1 MSGDKTDKAV
11 LWTAEDAA
19 AATGGRLA
27 GPSAWTATGVTIDS
41 RKVAPGDLFVAI
53 RGPNFDGHVFVG
65 AALAAGAAAA
75 MVDHLPDGLPAN
87 SMEGAPLLIAPV
99 DPLEA
104 MAALG
109 AVARAHCGARL
120 VGVTGS
126 VGKTGTKETLRHV
139 LSAQAPTYATEG
151 SLNNHWGVP
160 LSLARLPADSVYGVF
175 ELGMNHAGELGPLS
189 RQVKPHVAI
198 VTTVEAA
205 HLEFFS
211 GVEAI
216 ADAKAEIFEGL
227 DANGVAVLNRDNG
240 QYARLAAA
248 ARRHGLTHIWSFGTH
263 EEADAR
269 LVDCSLHA
277 TCSAVTAVIRGE
289 RLQYCLSQPGR
300 HWVMNSLAVLLAVKA
315 LGADVAAAARS
326 LSSLQPVKGRGTR
339 KRIRLSQGAFTL
351 IDESYNASPAAMS
364 ATLEVLGKI
373 DPGAGGRRIAVLGD
387 MRELGNRADALHV
400 ALAEPLRAAQV
411 DAVYAC
417 GPHMKMLFDRLPAAM
432 RGAWTETS
440 VELAPI
446 VTGAVKGGDVIMV
459 KGSLGSRTGL
469 IVDALAALDSGHESE
484 DKAASRTT
492 NQPQAAQSAQGPRG

>member
-1 MSGDKTDKAV
+1 MSQDETDKTV
-11 LWTAEDAA
+11 LWTAGDAV
-19 AATGGRLA
+19 AATGGRLT
-27 GPSAWTATGVTIDS
+27 GPAAWTATGVTIDS

-53 RGPNFDGHVFVG
+53 RGPNFDGHAFVA
-65 AALAAGAAAA
+65 AALSAGAVAAL
-75 MVDHLPDGLPAN
+75 VDHVPDGLPAD
-87 SMEGAPLLIAPV
+87 APLLIASA
-99 DPLEA
+99 DTLEA

-109 AVARAHCGARL
+109 AAARKRCGARI

-139 LSAQAPTYATEG
+139 LSAQGTTYATEG

-160 LSLARLPADSVYGVF
+160 LSLARLPADSAYGVF

-248 ARRHGLTHIWSFGTH
+248 ARRQGLTHIWSFGSH

-269 LVDCSLHA
+269 LIDCSLHA

-289 RLQYCLSQPGR
+289 RLQYCLSLPGK

-315 LGADVAAAARS
+315 LGADVAIAARS

-339 KRIRLSQGAFTL
+339 KRIKLPQGAFTL
-351 IDESYNASPAAMS
+351 IDESYNASPAAMA

-387 MRELGNRADALHV
+387 MRELGDRADALHT

-411 DAVYAC
+411 DTVYAC
-417 GPHMKMLFDRLPAAM
+417 GPHMKALFDRLPETM

-440 VELAPI
+440 LDLAPI
-446 VTGAVKGGDVIMV
+446 VTAAVKGGDVIMV

-469 IVDALAALDSGHESE
+469 VVDALAALDSGRESE
-484 DKAASRTT
+484 DKAASRST
-492 NQPQAAQSAQGPRG
+492 NQPQAAAQGQQGPRG

>member
-1 MSGDKTDKAV
+1 MSGDKTV
-11 LWTAEDAA
+11 LWTADDAA
-19 AATGGRLA
+19 AATGGRLS
-27 GPSAWTATGVTIDS
+27 GPSAWTATGVAIDS
-41 RKVAPGDLFVAI
+41 RKVAAGDLFVAI
-53 RGPNFDGHVFVG
+53 RGPNFDGHAFIG

-75 MVDHLPDGLPAN
+75 MVDHLPDGIP
-87 SMEGAPLLIAPV
+87 EGAPLLIAPS
-99 DPLEA
+99 DTLES

-109 AVARAHCGARL
+109 VVARARCGARF

-139 LSAQAPTYATEG
+139 LSAQGATYANEG

-160 LSLARLPADSVYGVF
+160 LSLARLPADSRYGVF

-189 RQVKPHVAI
+189 RQVRPHVAI
-198 VTTVEAA
+198 VTTIEAV

-216 ADAKAEIFEGL
+216 ADAKAEIFEGM
-227 DANGVAVLNRDNG
+227 DAGGIAVLNRDNG

-248 ARRHGLTHIWSFGTH
+248 ARRQGLTDIWSFGAH

-277 TCSAVTAVIRGE
+277 TCSAVTAMIRGE
-289 RLQYCLSQPGR
+289 RVQYCLSQPGR

-315 LGADVAAAARS
+315 LGADIASAARS
-326 LSSLQPVKGRGTR
+326 LSSLPPVKGRGTR
-339 KRIRLSQGAFTL
+339 KRIQLPQGAFTL
-351 IDESYNASPAAMS
+351 IDESYNASPAAMA

-387 MRELGNRADALHV
+387 MRELGERADALHIG
-400 ALAEPLRAAQV
+400 LAEPLRAANV

-417 GPHMKMLFDRLPAAM
+417 GPHMKTLFDRLPAAM

-446 VTGAVKGGDVIMV
+446 VTGTVKGGDVIMV

-469 IVDALAALDSGHESE
+469 IVDALAALDSGRESE

-492 NQPQAAQSAQGPRG
+492 NQPQATAQSALAPRG

>member
-1 MSGDKTDKAV
+1 MSDETDKAI
-11 LWTAEDAA
+11 LWTAAEAA

-27 GPSAWTATGVTIDS
+27 GSSAWTATGVTIDS

-53 RGPNFDGHVFVG
+53 RGPNFDGHAFVA

-75 MVDHLPDGLPAN
+75 LVDHLPDGLPAN
-87 SMEGAPLLIAPV
+87 SIEAAPLLITPV
-99 DPLEA
+99 DTLEA

-109 AVARAHCGARL
+109 AAGRARCGARV

-139 LSAQAPTYATEG
+139 LSAQGPTYATEG

-160 LSLARLPADSVYGVF
+160 LSLARLPASSTFGVF
-175 ELGMNHAGELGPLS
+175 ELGMNHAGEIGPLS

-198 VTTVEAA
+198 ITTVEAA

-227 DANGVAVLNRDNG
+227 DADGVAVLNRDNE

-248 ARRHGLTHIWSFGTH
+248 AGRHGLTNIWSFGAH

-269 LVDCSLHA
+269 LIDCSLHA

-300 HWVMNSLAVLLAVKA
+300 HWVMNSLAVLLGVKA
-315 LGADVAAAARS
+315 LGGDVAAAARS

-339 KRIRLSQGAFTL
+339 KRIKLPQGAFTL
-351 IDESYNASPAAMS
+351 IDESYNASPAAVA

-387 MRELGNRADALHV
+387 MRELGERADTLHI
-400 ALAEPLRAAQV
+400 ALADPLRAAQV
-411 DAVYAC
+411 DTVFAC
-417 GPHMKMLFDRLPAAM
+417 GPHMKALFDRLPETM
-432 RGAWTETS
+432 RGAWAETS

-446 VTGAVKGGDVIMV
+446 VTAAVKGGDVIMV

-469 IVDALAALDSGHESE
+469 VVDALAALDSGRESE
-484 DKAASRTT
+484 DKAASQPT
-492 NQPQAAQSAQGPRG
+492 NQPQAAAQGPRG

>member
-1 MSGDKTDKAV
+1 MSDKTV
-11 LWTAEDAA
+11 LWTARDAA
-19 AATGGRLA
+19 AATGGHLT
-27 GPSAWTATGVTIDS
+27 GPSAWAATGVAIDS

-53 RGPNFDGHVFVG
+53 RGPNFDGHAFVG
-65 AALAAGAAAA
+65 AALAAGAVAAL
-75 MVDHLPDGLPAN
+75 VDHPPDGLPAD
-87 SMEGAPLLIAPV
+87 APLLIAPV

-104 MAALG
+104 MAAMG
-109 AVARAHCGARL
+109 VVARANCGARII
-120 VGVTGS
+120 GVTGS

-139 LSAQAPTYATEG
+139 LSAQGATYATEG

-160 LSLARLPADSVYGVF
+160 LSLARLPADSAYGVF
-175 ELGMNHAGELGPLS
+175 ELGMNHAGEIGPLS

-198 VTTVEAA
+198 ITTVEAA

-227 DANGVAVLNRDNG
+227 DPNGVAVLNRDNG

-248 ARRHGLTHIWSFGTH
+248 ARRHGLSHVWGFGTD
-263 EEADAR
+263 EKADAR
-269 LVDCSLHA
+269 LLDCSLHA

-300 HWVMNSLAVLLAVKA
+300 HWVMNSLSVLLAVKA
-315 LGADVAAAARS
+315 LGGDVATAARA
-326 LSSLQPVKGRGTR
+326 LSSLPSVKGRGTR
-339 KRIRLSQGAFTL
+339 RRIQLPQGAFTL
-351 IDESYNASPAAMS
+351 IDESYNASPAAMA

-373 DPGAGGRRIAVLGD
+373 DPGAGGRRVAVLGD
-387 MRELGNRADALHV
+387 MRELGDRADALHI

-411 DAVYAC
+411 DTVHAC
-417 GPHMKMLFDRLPAAM
+417 GPHMRALFDRLPEAM
-432 RGAWTETS
+432 RGVWTETS

-446 VTGAVKGGDVIMV
+446 VAAGVKGGDVIMV

-469 IVDALAALDSGHESE
+469 IVDALTALDSGRESE

-492 NQPQAAQSAQGPRG
+492 NQPQAAAQSAHVPRG

>member
-1 MSGDKTDKAV
+1 MSDDKTV
-11 LWTAEDAA
+11 LWTAADAA

-27 GPSAWTATGVTIDS
+27 GPAAWTATGVTIDS

-53 RGPNFDGHVFVG
+53 RGPNFDGHAFVG
-65 AALAAGAAAA
+65 AALTAGAAAA
-75 MVDHLPDGLPAN
+75 LVDHVPDGLPADR
-87 SMEGAPLLIAPV
+87 PLLIASV
-99 DPLEA
+99 DTLEA

-109 AVARAHCGARL
+109 AAARARCGARF

-139 LSAQAPTYATEG
+139 LLAQGPTYATEG

-160 LSLARLPADSVYGVF
+160 LSLARLPEASAYGVF

-189 RQVKPHVAI
+189 RQVKPDVAI

-227 DANGVAVLNRDNG
+227 GADGVAVLNRDNG

-248 ARRHGLTHIWSFGTH
+248 ARRQDLTHIWSFGAH
-263 EEADAR
+263 AEADAR

-289 RLQYCLSQPGR
+289 RLQYCLSLPGK

-326 LSSLQPVKGRGTR
+326 MSTLQPVKGRGTR
-339 KRIRLSQGAFTL
+339 KRIKLPQGAFTL
-351 IDESYNASPAAMS
+351 IDESYNASPAAMA

-387 MRELGNRADALHV
+387 MRELGGRADALHI
-400 ALAEPLRAAQV
+400 ALAEPLRAAHV
-411 DAVYAC
+411 DTVYAC
-417 GPHMKMLFDRLPAAM
+417 GPHMKALFDRLPEAM
-432 RGAWTETS
+432 RGAWTESS
-440 VELAPI
+440 VDLAPI
-446 VTGAVKGGDVIMV
+446 VTAAVKGGDVIMV

-469 IVDALAALDSGHESE
+469 VVDALAALDSGRESE

-492 NQPQAAQSAQGPRG
+492 NQPQAAAQGQQGPRG

>member
-1 MSGDKTDKAV
+1 MSQDETDKTV
-11 LWTAEDAA
+11 LWTAPDAA
-19 AATGGRLA
+19 AATGGHLS
-27 GPSAWTATGVTIDS
+27 GPAAWSATGVTIDS

-53 RGPNFDGHVFVG
+53 RGPNFDGHAFVG

-75 MVDHLPDGLPAN
+75 LVDHVPDGLPAD
-87 SMEGAPLLIAPV
+87 APLLIAPA
-99 DPLEA
+99 DTLQS

-109 AVARAHCGARL
+109 VVARARCGARV

-139 LSAQAPTYATEG
+139 LSAQGPTYATEG

-160 LSLARLPADSVYGVF
+160 LSLARLPEASAYGVF
-175 ELGMNHAGELGPLS
+175 ELGMNHAGEIGPLS

-227 DANGVAVLNRDNG
+227 DANGVVVLNRDNG

-248 ARRHGLTHIWSFGTH
+248 ARRHGLTRIWSFGAH

-269 LVDCSLHA
+269 LIDCSLHA

-315 LGADVAAAARS
+315 LGADVATAARS

-339 KRIRLSQGAFTL
+339 KRIKLPQGAFTL
-351 IDESYNASPAAMS
+351 IDESYNASPAAMA

-387 MRELGNRADALHV
+387 MRELGDRADTLHI
-400 ALAEPLRAAQV
+400 ALADPLLAAQV
-411 DAVYAC
+411 DTVYAC
-417 GPHMKMLFDRLPAAM
+417 GPHMKALFDRLPEAM

-440 VELAPI
+440 VDLAPI
-446 VTGAVKGGDVIMV
+446 VTATVKGGDVIMV

-469 IVDALAALDSGHESE
+469 VVDALAALDSGRESE
-484 DKAASRTT
+484 DKAASQSN
-492 NQPQAAQSAQGPRG
+492 NQPQAAAHGQQGPRG

>member
-1 MSGDKTDKAV
+1 MSGEMTDKTV

-53 RGPNFDGHVFVG
+53 RGPNFDGHAFVG

-75 MVDHLPDGLPAN
+75 LVDHLPDGLPAD
-87 SMEGAPLLIAPV
+87 APLLIVPV
-99 DPLEA
+99 DTLEA

-109 AVARAHCGARL
+109 KVARARCGARF

-139 LSAQAPTYATEG
+139 LSAQGSTYATEG

-160 LSLARLPADSVYGVF
+160 LSLARLPADCAYGVF

-198 VTTVEAA
+198 ITTVEAA

-227 DANGVAVLNRDNG
+227 DADGVAVLNRDNG

-248 ARRHGLTHIWSFGTH
+248 ARRHGLTDIWSFGAH

-289 RLQYCLSQPGR
+289 RLQYCLSLPGK

-339 KRIRLSQGAFTL
+339 KRIQLPQGAFTL
-351 IDESYNASPAAMS
+351 IDESYNASPAAMT

-387 MRELGNRADALHV
+387 MRELGDRADALHI

-417 GPHMKMLFDRLPAAM
+417 GPHMKALFDRLPATM

-446 VTGAVKGGDVIMV
+446 VTGTVKGGDVIMV

-469 IVDALAALDSGHESE
+469 IVDALAALDSGRESE

-492 NQPQAAQSAQGPRG
+492 NQPLAAAQSAQAPRG

>member
-1 MSGDKTDKAV
+1 MSGDKTV
-11 LWTAEDAA
+11 LWTADEAA
-19 AATGGRLA
+19 AATGGRLS
-27 GPSAWTATGVTIDS
+27 GPSAWTATGVAIDS
-41 RKVAPGDLFVAI
+41 RKVAAGDLFVAI
-53 RGPNFDGHVFVG
+53 RGPNFDGHAFIG

-75 MVDHLPDGLPAN
+75 MVDHLPDGLP
-87 SMEGAPLLIAPV
+87 EGVPLLIAPS
-99 DPLEA
+99 DTLES

-109 AVARAHCGARL
+109 VVARARCGARF

-139 LSAQAPTYATEG
+139 LSAQGATYANEG

-160 LSLARLPADSVYGVF
+160 LSLARLPADSRYGVF
-175 ELGMNHAGELGPLS
+175 ELGMNHAGELRPLS
-189 RQVKPHVAI
+189 RQVRPHVAVI
-198 VTTVEAA
+198 TTIEAV

-216 ADAKAEIFEGL
+216 ADAKAEIFEGM
-227 DANGVAVLNRDNG
+227 DAGGIAVLNRDNG

-248 ARRHGLTHIWSFGTH
+248 ARRQGLTDIWSFGAH

-277 TCSAVTAVIRGE
+277 TCSAVTALIRGE
-289 RLQYCLSQPGR
+289 RVQYCLSQPGR

-326 LSSLQPVKGRGTR
+326 LSSLPPVKGRGTR
-339 KRIRLSQGAFTL
+339 KRIQLSQGAFTL
-351 IDESYNASPAAMS
+351 IDESYNASPAAMA

-387 MRELGNRADALHV
+387 MRELGERADALHIG
-400 ALAEPLRAAQV
+400 LAEPLRAAHV
-411 DAVYAC
+411 DTVYAC
-417 GPHMKMLFDRLPAAM
+417 GPHMKTLFDRLPAAM

-446 VTGAVKGGDVIMV
+446 VTGTVKGGDVIMV

-469 IVDALAALDSGHESE
+469 IVDALAALDSGRESE

-492 NQPQAAQSAQGPRG
+492 NQPQAAAQSAPAPRG

>member
-1 MSGDKTDKAV
+1 MSGDKTV
-11 LWTAEDAA
+11 WTADDAA
-19 AATGGRLA
+19 VATGGRLS
-27 GPSAWTATGVTIDS
+27 GPSAWTATGVAIDS
-41 RKVAPGDLFVAI
+41 RKVAAGDLFVAI
-53 RGPNFDGHVFVG
+53 RGPNFDGHAFIG

-75 MVDHLPDGLPAN
+75 MVDHLPDGIP
-87 SMEGAPLLIAPV
+87 EGAPLLIAPS
-99 DPLEA
+99 DTLES

-109 AVARAHCGARL
+109 VVARARCGARF

-139 LSAQAPTYATEG
+139 LSAQGATYANEG

-160 LSLARLPADSVYGVF
+160 LSLARLPADSRYGVF

-189 RQVKPHVAI
+189 RQVRPHVAI
-198 VTTVEAA
+198 VTTIEAV

-216 ADAKAEIFEGL
+216 ADAKAEIFEGM
-227 DANGVAVLNRDNG
+227 DAGGIAVLNRDNG

-248 ARRHGLTHIWSFGTH
+248 ARRQGLTDIWSFGAH

-277 TCSAVTAVIRGE
+277 TCSAVTAMIRGE
-289 RLQYCLSQPGR
+289 RVQYCLSQPGR

-315 LGADVAAAARS
+315 LGADVASAARS
-326 LSSLQPVKGRGTR
+326 LSSLPPVKGRGTR
-339 KRIRLSQGAFTL
+339 KRIQLPQGAFTL
-351 IDESYNASPAAMS
+351 IDESYNASPAAMA

-387 MRELGNRADALHV
+387 MRELGERADALHIG
-400 ALAEPLRAAQV
+400 LAEPLRAANV

-417 GPHMKMLFDRLPAAM
+417 GPHMKTLFDRLPAAM

-446 VTGAVKGGDVIMV
+446 VTGTVKGGDVIMV

-469 IVDALAALDSGHESE
+469 IVDALAALDSGRESE

-492 NQPQAAQSAQGPRG
+492 NQPQATAQSALAPRG

>member
-1 MSGDKTDKAV
+1 MSDDKTV
-11 LWTAEDAA
+11 LWTAADAA

-27 GPSAWTATGVTIDS
+27 GPAAWTATGVTIDS

-53 RGPNFDGHVFVG
+53 RGPNFDGHAFVG
-65 AALAAGAAAA
+65 AALTAGAAAA
-75 MVDHLPDGLPAN
+75 LVDHVPDGLPADR
-87 SMEGAPLLIAPV
+87 PLLIASV
-99 DPLEA
+99 DTLEA

-109 AVARAHCGARL
+109 AAARARCGARF

-139 LSAQAPTYATEG
+139 LSAQGPTYATEG

-160 LSLARLPADSVYGVF
+160 LSLARLPEASAYGVF

-189 RQVKPHVAI
+189 RQVKPDVAI

-227 DANGVAVLNRDNG
+227 GADGVAVLNRDNG

-248 ARRHGLTHIWSFGTH
+248 ARRQGLTHIWSFGAH
-263 EEADAR
+263 AEADAR

-289 RLQYCLSQPGR
+289 RLQYCLSLPGK

-326 LSSLQPVKGRGTR
+326 MSTLQPVKGRGTR
-339 KRIRLSQGAFTL
+339 KRIKLPQGAFTL
-351 IDESYNASPAAMS
+351 IDESYNASPAAMA

-387 MRELGNRADALHV
+387 MRELGGRADALHI
-400 ALAEPLRAAQV
+400 ALAEPLRAAHV
-411 DAVYAC
+411 DTVYAC
-417 GPHMKMLFDRLPAAM
+417 GPHMKALFDRLPEAM
-432 RGAWTETS
+432 RGAWTESS
-440 VELAPI
+440 VDLAPI
-446 VTGAVKGGDVIMV
+446 VTAAVKGGDVIMV

-469 IVDALAALDSGHESE
+469 VVDALAALDSGRESE

-492 NQPQAAQSAQGPRG
+492 NQPQAAAQGQQGPRG

>member
-1 MSGDKTDKAV
+1 MSEVSTAPGMPV
-11 LWTAEDAA
+11 LWTAADAA
-19 AATGGRLA
+19 AATGGRLTGAA
-27 GPSAWTATGVTIDS
+27 GWSAAGVTIDS
-41 RKVAPGDLFVAI
+41 RKVSPGDLFVAI
-53 RGPNFDGHVFVG
+53 RGPNFDGHAFVG
-65 AALAAGAAAA
+65 TALAAGAAAA
-75 MVDHLPDGLPAN
+75 MVDHVPDGLPAD
-87 SMEGAPLLIAPV
+87 APLLQVTP
-99 DPLEA
+99 DTLDA

-109 AVARAHCGARL
+109 AAARARCGARF

-139 LSAQAPTYATEG
+139 LSAQGPTYATEG

-160 LSLARLPADSVYGVF
+160 LSLARLPASSAYGVF

-189 RQVKPHVAI
+189 RQVRPDVAVI
-198 VTTVEAA
+198 TTVEAA

-227 DANGVAVLNRDNG
+227 GPDGIAVLNHDNG
-240 QYARLAAA
+240 QFARLAAA
-248 ARRHGLTHIWSFGTH
+248 ARRHGLTRLWSFGAH
-263 EEADAR
+263 AGADAR
-269 LVDCSLHA
+269 LLDCSLHA
-277 TCSAVTAVIRGE
+277 TCSAVTAAIRGE
-289 RLQYCLSQPGR
+289 RLQYCLSLPGR

-315 LGADVAAAARS
+315 LGADVATAARA

-339 KRIRLSQGAFTL
+339 KRINLPQGAFTL
-351 IDESYNASPAAMS
+351 IDESYNASPAAMT

-387 MRELGNRADALHV
+387 MRELGDRADALHA

-411 DAVYAC
+411 DAVFAC
-417 GPHMKMLFDRLPAAM
+417 GPHMRALFDRLPDAM

-440 VELAPI
+440 VDLAPI
-446 VTGAVKGGDVIMV
+446 VAAAVKGGDVIMV

-469 IVDALAALDSGHESE
+469 IADALAALDSGRESE
-484 DKAASRTT
+484 DKAASRTN
-492 NQPQAAQSAQGPRG
+492 NQPQAAAQSATAPRG